1 MEAFS
6 VNICHIMTPVRGALF
21 LTSCARTTFF
31 LDENMPAVYT
41 KDMNTHRLTRL
52 SLCTACSLIVYM
64 IEAALPPITSIP
76 GIKPGLSHV
85 VTLFVLLRFS
95 KKDACLVL
103 LMRIILASIFGGQA
117 VSFVYALSGGVL
129 CILGMSLIQWFLYPK
144 KTVSAQFTPPLY
156 AVLCISITG
165 ALCHNAGQ
173 LLAAWAFTGTS
184 GVFLYLPYLAI
195 SACITGL
202 FTGLCAYYVGKL
214 LPRGTGSSE
223 S

>member
-1 MEAFS
+1 
-6 VNICHIMTPVRGALF
+6 
-21 LTSCARTTFF
+21 
-31 LDENMPAVYT
+31 
-41 KDMNTHRLTRL
+41 MNTHRLTGL

-103 LMRIILASIFGGQA
+103 LSRIILASIFGGQA
-117 VSFVYALSGGVL
+117 VSFVYALSGGL
-129 CILGMSLIQWFLYPK
+129 FCIFGMSFMHIFLCPK
-144 KTVSAQFTPPLY
+144 RTVSTPFTPPVY
-156 AVLCISITG
+156 VVLCISITG
-165 ALCHNAGQ
+165 ALCHNVGQ
-173 LLAAWAFTGTS
+173 LFAAWAFTGTG

-202 FTGLCAYYVGKL
+202 FTGLCAYYVNKL
-214 LPRGTGSSE
+214 LPHSE

>member
-1 MEAFS
+1 
-6 VNICHIMTPVRGALF
+6 
-21 LTSCARTTFF
+21 
-31 LDENMPAVYT
+31 MPSIYT
-41 KDMNTHRLTRL
+41 KGMNTHRLTGL
-52 SLCTACSLIVYM
+52 SLCTACSFIVYM

-95 KKDACLVL
+95 KKDACLML

-117 VSFVYALSGGVL
+117 VSFVYALSGGL
-129 CILGMSLIQWFLYPK
+129 FCILGMSFMHVFLCPK
-144 KTVSAQFTPPLY
+144 KAGSKSMVPPLY

-173 LLAAWAFTGTS
+173 LLAAWAFTGTG

-202 FTGLCAYYVGKL
+202 FTGLCAYYVSKM
-214 LPRGTGSSE
+214 LPHHTGSPDS
-223 S
+223 